1 MIGRRAPFLEGVSSI
16 CHDHA
21 HRDRPLAPQH
31 SRRKRAAATV
41 DRALRGGILG
51 AAVAAVA
58 WVLAGTLA
66 ATVFLVLVV
75 ATVAAAAFTVMKENA
90 PLGLWAALGV
100 GWLVVMM
107 ERWAVQGH
115 GGLSVAAAAWLGIVI
130 GARRAGISKWSLP
143 LLAYPV
149 LCGVIVGSR
158 GPGPRRAVGQLVAVG
173 GRPVLGPVIGART
186 LVQDRPPKQPAT
198 RRRSPQVC
206 SGSARKYVRRLAA
219 CVLAGGAA
227 SSTQAG
233 GPAVPTGVCQASA
246 PWAACG
252 ASSWSKTITGRTSTE
267 P

>member
-1 MIGRRAPFLEGVSSI
+1 MTTLAATAPSPSK
-16 CHDHA
+16 
-21 HRDRPLAPQH
+21 P
-31 SRRKRAAATV
+31 SRRKRAAVTV

-75 ATVAAAAFTVMKENA
+75 VTVAAAAYTVMKENA

-115 GGLSVAAAAWLGIVI
+115 GGLWVAAAAWLGIVI

-149 LCGVIVGSR
+149 LCGVIVVLAGQSLAEPWGSSW
-158 GPGPRRAVGQLVAVG
+158 LWVAA
-173 GRPVLGPVIGART
+173 VLGPVVGART
-186 LVQDRPPKQPAT
+186 LLQQRPPKQPAD
-198 RRRSPQVC
+198 
-206 SGSARKYVRRLAA
+206 
-219 CVLAGGAA
+219 
-227 SSTQAG
+227 
-233 GPAVPTGVCQASA
+233 
-246 PWAACG
+246 
-252 ASSWSKTITGRTSTE
+252 KTPLPPGL
-267 P
+267 